1 MIKDGQTDVGEEEAW
16 KVFAAQGAENRIFIG
31 ENTRN
36 MMCVIIDF
44 TAKRKTTA
52 TTAVNGR
59 NTTGENEMRL
69 LLECQSVMKA
79 LELATVAHRGQVD
92 KAGCEYINHPIT
104 VAEMLNTEEEQTAA
118 LLHDV
123 VEDTDITIDKL
134 RECGFSER
142 VVVAVDCLTHRS
154 GESRKDYLRR
164 ISENPLAVRV
174 KLADLEHNSDLIRLA
189 NPTEKDM
196 ARTAKYKREMEW
208 LRAECAI
215 E

>member
-1 MIKDGQTDVGEEEAW
+1 MIKDGQTDVGEEEWIA
-16 KVFAAQGAENRIFIG
+16 FAAQGVVNRIFIG

-52 TTAVNGR
+52 TTAVIGR
-59 NTTGENEMRL
+59 NITGENEMKL
-69 LLECQSVMKA
+69 LLECQSVAAA
-79 LELATVAHRGQVD
+79 LELATAAHRGQVD
-92 KAGCEYINHPIT
+92 KAGCDYVNHPIK
-104 VAEMLNTEEEQTAA
+104 VAEMLDTEEEQTAA

-123 VEDTDITIDKL
+123 VEDTDITLDDL
-134 RECGFSER
+134 RERGFSDS
-142 VVVAVDCLTHRS
+142 VVAAVECLTRRS
-154 GESRKDYLRR
+154 DELRKDYLRR
-164 ISENPLAVRV
+164 ISVNSLAVKV
-174 KLADLEHNSDLIRLA
+174 KLADLEHNSDLSRLA
-189 NPTEKDM
+189 NPTEKDL